1 MYSGSKQDAADGAW
15 VPVAPAPGALTINT
29 GDMLQVWSN
38 GAYKAPEHRV
48 RASTTRERFSAPYFF
63 NPSYATRV
71 APVVGGAAAGARAR
85 RYAPIE
91 WGYFRGQ
98 RFAGDFADEGR
109 EIQIEDYEIPADP

>member
-1 MYSGSKQDAADGAW
+1 M
-15 VPVAPAPGALTINT
+15 PVAPAPGALTINT

-63 NPSYATRV
+63 NPSYATRI
-71 APVVGGAAAGARAR
+71 APIVGDAASGAAAR